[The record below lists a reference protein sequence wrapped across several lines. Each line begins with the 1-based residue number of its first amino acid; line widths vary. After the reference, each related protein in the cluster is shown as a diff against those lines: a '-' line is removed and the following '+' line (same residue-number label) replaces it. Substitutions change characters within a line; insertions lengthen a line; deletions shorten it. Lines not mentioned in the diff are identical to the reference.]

1 MSFLKIYIAQSKET
15 DSPLKS
21 RDSRRWGL
29 KKERNTP
36 FLVPSESSCCNHHPC
51 QNKQPC
57 NTYLHHP
64 ISGTGTMLGGWM
76 LSLNPA
82 GSFGDT
88 HFIQAAKGGRFSDS
102 THWVNPFFL
111 SLPPVWNH
119 TPTPTAVLC
128 REWSKIS
135 WVDFMSHSFPLL
147 SRARLA
153 AIFKSKATGK
163 QRFGALCSDRN
174 RHCSYFYPADYTQCV
189 SKLQP
194 AAIKISQRE
203 SRRRCEQWTAM
214 KTLCSLSASE
224 AAWSRSSPFE
234 AHHTKASQ
242 EGYEVVCHAFYVL
255 GLVFFPLRFCTV
267 A

>member
-1 MSFLKIYIAQSKET
+1 M
-15 DSPLKS
+15 
-21 RDSRRWGL
+21 

-36 FLVPSESSCCNHHPC
+36 FLVLSEGSCCNHHTC

-57 NTYLHHP
+57 NTHP
-64 ISGTGTMLGGWM
+64 HLRDRDDAGG
-76 LSLNPA
+76 LNALPKP
-82 GSFGDT
+82 SWELWDT
-88 HFIQAAKGGRFSDS
+88 HFIQADAAKGGRFSDS

-119 TPTPTAVLC
+119 TATPTAALC
-128 REWSKIS
+128 RERSKIS

-203 SRRRCEQWTAM
+203 SRRRCEQ
-214 KTLCSLSASE
+214 
-224 AAWSRSSPFE
+224 
-234 AHHTKASQ
+234 
-242 EGYEVVCHAFYVL
+242 
-255 GLVFFPLRFCTV
+255 
-267 A
+267 